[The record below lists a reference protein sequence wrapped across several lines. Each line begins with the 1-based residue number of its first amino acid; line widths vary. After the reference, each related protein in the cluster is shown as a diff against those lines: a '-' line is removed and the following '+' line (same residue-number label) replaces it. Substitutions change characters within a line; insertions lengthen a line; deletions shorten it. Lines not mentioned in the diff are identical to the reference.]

1 MRLKRQLPN
10 VSELKN
16 LMRFEAPNLDRRAA
30 RLAEAA
36 DVWDLRKIAKRRTPK
51 AVSYTHL
58 TLPTIYSV

>member
-30 RLAEAA
+30 RLGNF
-36 DVWDLRKIAKRRTPK
+36 DG
-51 AVSYTHL
+51 
-58 TLPTIYSV
+58 